1 MFHCLTP
8 SQTNLTAFLL
18 DDFFDKSLGFMLA
31 VWPCRLFLCL
41 GPRCRPVLGRHC
53 SEQNVPPGTDDRAR
67 RVLGFLQP
75 LNGLY
80 THASW
85 QLPEPLKLTNLF
97 EDRQSTPERTLRW
110 LPLCTV
116 AFSNLVA
123 AFHSCLAFHPLIIW
137 FIDCQFVLYIF
148 RRHGGLIPIVSEA
161 IPMIW
166 CGFFL
171 VWLRP
176 RFVLVRCFLCWRN
189 ANLAGRFACR
199 RCCRVCFCRFGFS
212 MDLPREAKGFH
223 TFCTLFYRFSHC
235 QDRALERD
243 RPQQRKKNGN
253 CKNSRR

>member
-67 RVLGFLQP
+67 RALGFLQP

-166 CGFFL
+166 CGFFFGVAPAPFCVGSL
-171 VWLRP
+171 FSLLAKRKSGREICVSSLLP
-176 RFVLVRCFLCWRN
+176 CLFLSFWFFH
-189 ANLAGRFACR
+189 GFA
-199 RCCRVCFCRFGFS
+199 S
-212 MDLPREAKGFH
+212 
-223 TFCTLFYRFSHC
+223 
-235 QDRALERD
+235 
-243 RPQQRKKNGN
+243 
-253 CKNSRR
+253 